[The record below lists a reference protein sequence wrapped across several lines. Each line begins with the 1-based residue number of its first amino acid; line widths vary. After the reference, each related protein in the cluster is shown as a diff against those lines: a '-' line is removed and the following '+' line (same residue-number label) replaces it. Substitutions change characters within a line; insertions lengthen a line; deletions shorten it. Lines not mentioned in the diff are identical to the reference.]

1 MYLAS
6 VGPLR
11 TPLRRVPG
19 NVVAL
24 GIVSLVTDVSAEMV
38 TAILPLYLVFGLGL
52 NPLQFGLLDGLYAG
66 ATAVLRLAGGHVAD
80 RWRRLKTVAGVG
92 YALSAI
98 SKLGFLAA
106 GSTVPAIGAVLAVD
120 RAGKGIRTA
129 PRDALISLSSDPAT
143 LGRSFG
149 VHRALDTIGAFLG
162 PLVATLVLWTS
173 LNNYNAVFVT
183 SFSLATCAVLI
194 LTTFVRDHPHPNP
207 TPLQPDRHPNPTA
220 VQADRRPDSSAV
232 QADRRPDSSAV
243 QADRRPDSSAVQADR
258 RPDSSAV
265 RADRRPDPA
274 AAQADHRPNPT
285 VVQAD
290 RRPDPAVVQADRRP
304 DPAAQADRRPDSAV
318 VQAGR
323 RPDPAA
329 AQADCLLDPTSAAG
343 EPEPGLVAGRCG
355 EVGKGSVLGL
365 LRDVDFRRC
374 CIWAA
379 GLGLFTITDSFVYL
393 AVQRRW
399 DIGTNLFP
407 LLPLGTA
414 GTFLLLAIPLGRL
427 GDRVGRWKVFL
438 GGHLALIV
446 ALLLVCGPAGTWWLV
461 LALHGAF
468 YAATDGVL
476 PAAVGPL
483 LPENLRASG
492 LAVLQTGQ
500 ALARMAAAVGVGL
513 LWTLWDLRPALLAIT
528 VALLAVTI
536 AAAIFKPLEVRR

>member
-66 ATAVLRLAGGHVAD
+66 ATAVLRLVGGHVAD

-98 SKLGFLAA
+98 SKVGFLAA
-106 GSTVPAIGAVLAVD
+106 GSTVPAIGAVLAID
-120 RAGKGIRTA
+120 RAGKGLRTA
-129 PRDALISLSSDPAT
+129 PRDALISLSSDPST
-143 LGRSFG
+143 MGRSFG
-149 VHRALDTIGAFLG
+149 VHRALDTIGGFLG
-162 PLVATLVLWTS
+162 PLVASLVLWAS
-173 LNNYNAVFVT
+173 LNDYNSVFVT
-183 SFSLATCAVLI
+183 SFALATCGVI
-194 LTTFVRDHPHPNP
+194 LLTAFVRDQSPPP
-207 TPLQPDRHPNPTA
+207 TP
-220 VQADRRPDSSAV
+220 
-232 QADRRPDSSAV
+232 
-243 QADRRPDSSAVQADR
+243 
-258 RPDSSAV
+258 
-265 RADRRPDPA
+265 
-274 AAQADHRPNPT
+274 
-285 VVQAD
+285 
-290 RRPDPAVVQADRRP
+290 
-304 DPAAQADRRPDSAV
+304 
-318 VQAGR
+318 
-323 RPDPAA
+323 
-329 AQADCLLDPTSAAG
+329 TSR
-343 EPEPGLVAGRCG
+343 GLPML
-355 EVGKGSVLGL
+355 SL
-365 LRDVDFRRC
+365 LREGKFRRC
-374 CIWAA
+374 CVWAA
-379 GLGLFTITDSFVYL
+379 ALGLFTITDSFVYL

-399 DIGTNLFP
+399 DISTSLFP

-446 ALLLVCGPAGTWWLV
+446 ALVIVCGPVGTWWLV

-500 ALARMAAAVGVGL
+500 ALARMAAAVTVGL
-513 LWTLWDLRPALLAIT
+513 LWTFWDLRPALLAFT
-528 VALLAVTI
+528 LALLAVTI
-536 AAAIFKPLEVRR
+536 AAAIFRPLEVRR

>member
-52 NPLQFGLLDGLYAG
+52 DPLQFGLLDGLYAG
-66 ATAVLRLAGGHVAD
+66 ATAVLRLVGGHVAD

-106 GSTVPAIGAVLAVD
+106 GSTVPAIGAVLAID

-129 PRDALISLSSDPAT
+129 PRDALISLSSNPAT
-143 LGRSFG
+143 MGRSFG

-162 PLVATLVLWTS
+162 PLVATLVLWAS
-173 LNNYNAVFVT
+173 LNDYNSVFVT
-183 SFSLATCAVLI
+183 SFCLATIAVIL
-194 LTTFVRDHPHPNP
+194 LTTFVQNH
-207 TPLQPDRHPNPTA
+207 TPPLTTA
-220 VQADRRPDSSAV
+220 HGPRVG
-232 QADRRPDSSAV
+232 
-243 QADRRPDSSAVQADR
+243 
-258 RPDSSAV
+258 
-265 RADRRPDPA
+265 
-274 AAQADHRPNPT
+274 
-285 VVQAD
+285 VV
-290 RRPDPAVVQADRRP
+290 
-304 DPAAQADRRPDSAV
+304 
-318 VQAGR
+318 
-323 RPDPAA
+323 
-329 AQADCLLDPTSAAG
+329 
-343 EPEPGLVAGRCG
+343 
-355 EVGKGSVLGL
+355 GL
-365 LRDVDFRRC
+365 LKDASFRRC
-374 CIWAA
+374 CVWAA

-399 DIGTNLFP
+399 DISTSLFP

-427 GDRVGRWKVFL
+427 GDRIGRWKVFL
-438 GGHLALIV
+438 GGHLALVV
-446 ALLLVCGPAGTWWLV
+446 ALLVVCGPVGAWWLV
-461 LALHGAF
+461 LALHGVF

-483 LPENLRASG
+483 LPENLRATG
-492 LAVLQTGQ
+492 LAVLQAGQ
-500 ALARMAAAVGVGL
+500 ALARMAAAVTVGL
-513 LWTLWDLRPALLAIT
+513 LWTLWDLRPALLAFT
-528 VALLAVTI
+528 LALLTVTI

>member
-11 TPLRRVPG
+11 TAPLRRVPG

-98 SKLGFLAA
+98 AKLGFLAA
-106 GSTVPAIGAVLAVD
+106 GASVPAIGVVLAVD

-129 PRDALISLSSDPAT
+129 PRDALISLSSEPST
-143 LGRSFG
+143 MGRSFG

-162 PLVATLVLWTS
+162 PLVATAVLWAS
-173 LNNYNAVFVT
+173 LNDYNSVFVT
-183 SFSLATCAVLI
+183 SFALATCGVII
-194 LTTFVRDHPHPNP
+194 LTAFVRD
-207 TPLQPDRHPNPTA
+207 
-220 VQADRRPDSSAV
+220 
-232 QADRRPDSSAV
+232 
-243 QADRRPDSSAVQADR
+243 
-258 RPDSSAV
+258 
-265 RADRRPDPA
+265 RA
-274 AAQADHRPNPT
+274 
-285 VVQAD
+285 
-290 RRPDPAVVQADRRP
+290 
-304 DPAAQADRRPDSAV
+304 
-318 VQAGR
+318 
-323 RPDPAA
+323 
-329 AQADCLLDPTSAAG
+329 
-343 EPEPGLVAGRCG
+343 PEPAPVRERLP
-355 EVGKGSVLGL
+355 VLRL
-365 LRDVDFRRC
+365 LKEPNFRRC
-374 CIWAA
+374 CVWAA
-379 GLGLFTITDSFVYL
+379 ALGLFTITDSFVYL

-399 DIGTNLFP
+399 EIGTSLFP

-427 GDRVGRWKVFL
+427 GDRIGRWKVFL
-438 GGHLALIV
+438 GGHLALV
-446 ALLLVCGPAGTWWLV
+446 LALLIVCGPVGSWWLV
-461 LALHGAF
+461 LALHGVF

-483 LPENLRASG
+483 LPEHLRASG

-500 ALARMAAAVGVGL
+500 ALARMAAAVTVGL
-513 LWTLWDLRPALLAIT
+513 LWTLWDLRPAILAIT
-528 VALLAVTI
+528 VALTAVTV
-536 AAAIFKPLEVRR
+536 AAAVFKPLEVRR

>member
-66 ATAVLRLAGGHVAD
+66 ATAVLRLVGGHVAD
-80 RWRRLKTVAGVG
+80 RWRRLKTVASVG

-106 GSTVPAIGAVLAVD
+106 GSTVPAIGAVLAID

-129 PRDALISLSSDPAT
+129 PRDALISLSSDPST
-143 LGRSFG
+143 MGRSFG

-162 PLVATLVLWTS
+162 PLVATLVLWAS
-173 LNNYNAVFVT
+173 INDYNSVFVT
-183 SFSLATCAVLI
+183 SFALATCGVI
-194 LTTFVRDHPHPNP
+194 LLTAFVRDQSPPSA
-207 TPLQPDRHPNPTA
+207 PTA
-220 VQADRRPDSSAV
+220 R
-232 QADRRPDSSAV
+232 
-243 QADRRPDSSAVQADR
+243 
-258 RPDSSAV
+258 
-265 RADRRPDPA
+265 
-274 AAQADHRPNPT
+274 
-285 VVQAD
+285 
-290 RRPDPAVVQADRRP
+290 
-304 DPAAQADRRPDSAV
+304 
-318 VQAGR
+318 
-323 RPDPAA
+323 
-329 AQADCLLDPTSAAG
+329 
-343 EPEPGLVAGRCG
+343 GLPML
-355 EVGKGSVLGL
+355 SL
-365 LRDVDFRRC
+365 LRDPNFRRC
-374 CIWAA
+374 CLWAA
-379 GLGLFTITDSFVYL
+379 ALGLFTITDSFVYL

-399 DIGTNLFP
+399 DIATSLFP

-427 GDRVGRWKVFL
+427 GDRIGRWKVFL

-446 ALLLVCGPAGTWWLV
+446 ALLVVWGPVGAWWLV
-461 LALHGAF
+461 LALHGVF

-483 LPENLRASG
+483 LHENLRASG

-500 ALARMAAAVGVGL
+500 ALARMAAAVTVGL
-513 LWTLWDLRPALLAIT
+513 LWTLWDLRPALLAFAL
-528 VALLAVTI
+528 ALLAVTI
-536 AAAIFKPLEVRR
+536 AAAVLKPPPPLEVRR

>member
-6 VGPLR
+6 VGPPR
-11 TPLRRVPG
+11 TLLRRVPG

-38 TAILPLYLVFGLGL
+38 TAVLPLYLVFGLGL

-66 ATAVLRLAGGHVAD
+66 ATAVLRLVGGHVAD

-106 GSTVPAIGAVLAVD
+106 GSTVPAIGAVLAID

-143 LGRSFG
+143 MGRSFG

-162 PLVATLVLWTS
+162 PLVATLVLWAS
-173 LNNYNAVFVT
+173 LNDYNSVFVT
-183 SFSLATCAVLI
+183 SFALAACGVI
-194 LTTFVRDHPHPNP
+194 LLT
-207 TPLQPDRHPNPTA
+207 
-220 VQADRRPDSSAV
+220 
-232 QADRRPDSSAV
+232 
-243 QADRRPDSSAVQADR
+243 
-258 RPDSSAV
+258 
-265 RADRRPDPA
+265 
-274 AAQADHRPNPT
+274 T
-285 VVQAD
+285 VVQNHT
-290 RRPDPAVVQADRRP
+290 PSSTPVVRA
-304 DPAAQADRRPDSAV
+304 SAV
-318 VQAGR
+318 
-323 RPDPAA
+323 
-329 AQADCLLDPTSAAG
+329 
-343 EPEPGLVAGRCG
+343 
-355 EVGKGSVLGL
+355 GL
-365 LRDVDFRRC
+365 LKDSGFRRC
-374 CIWAA
+374 CVWAA

-399 DIGTNLFP
+399 DIATSLFP

-427 GDRVGRWKVFL
+427 GDRVGRWKVFI
-438 GGHLALIV
+438 GGHLALVV
-446 ALLLVCGPAGTWWLV
+446 ALLVVCGPVGAWWLV
-461 LALHGAF
+461 LALHGVF

-483 LPENLRASG
+483 LPEDLRATG

-500 ALARMAAAVGVGL
+500 ALARMAAAVTVGL
-513 LWTLWDLRPALLAIT
+513 LWTLWDLRPALLAFT
-528 VALLAVTI
+528 LALLAVTI
-536 AAAIFKPLEVRR
+536 AAAVFKPLEVRR